1 MANRVIRQCPARAL
15 PPRKLCIPFD
25 GDLMPPPTDDPVLRS
40 ARREALVVFAAW
52 LGAMTYTVT
61 YCYLNGYDRSTE
73 SLTFVLG
80 FPDWV
85 FWGIVVPWSV
95 CVVFSF
101 WFGATFMKDED
112 LGEELPE
119 QDDELGLGGG

>member
-1 MANRVIRQCPARAL
+1 
-15 PPRKLCIPFD
+15 
-25 GDLMPPPTDDPVLRS
+25 MPPPTDDPVLRS
-40 ARREALVVFAAW
+40 ARREALVVFASW
-52 LGAMTYTVT
+52 LAAMIYTVS
-61 YCYLNGYDRSTE
+61 YCYLNGYNRAQE

-95 CVVFSF
+95 CIAFSF
-101 WFGATFMKDED
+101 WFGATFMRDED

-119 QDDELGLGGG
+119 QEDELGLGGG

>member
-1 MANRVIRQCPARAL
+1 MS
-15 PPRKLCIPFD
+15 K
-25 GDLMPPPTDDPVLRS
+25 PTDDPVLRS
-40 ARREALVVFAAW
+40 GKREAIVVFCAW
-52 LGAMTYTVT
+52 LAAMAYTVT
-61 YCYLNGYDRSTE
+61 YCYLHGYNRPIE

-95 CVVFSF
+95 CIVFSF
-101 WFGATFMKDED
+101 YFGATYMRDED

-119 QDDELGLGGG
+119 QEDDLGLGGG

>member
-1 MANRVIRQCPARAL
+1 MPQPA
-15 PPRKLCIPFD
+15 
-25 GDLMPPPTDDPVLRS
+25 DDPVLRS
-40 ARREALVVFAAW
+40 ARREALVVFAVW
-52 LGAMTYTVT
+52 LGAMAYTVT
-61 YCYLNGYDRSTE
+61 YCYMNGYGRAKE
-73 SLTFVLG
+73 SLKFVLG

-119 QDDELGLGGG
+119 QEDELGLGGG

>member
-1 MANRVIRQCPARAL
+1 MGFPPTLLLKNHALRRVVS
-15 PPRKLCIPFD
+15 
-25 GDLMPPPTDDPVLRS
+25 MPSTDDPVLRS
-40 ARREALVVFAAW
+40 AKREALVVFVTWLAA
-52 LGAMTYTVT
+52 MVYTVG
-61 YCYLNGYDRSTE
+61 YCYSYGYNRAPE

-95 CVVFSF
+95 CVLFSF
-101 WFGATFMKDED
+101 YFGATFVRDED

-119 QDDELGLGGG
+119 QEDDLGLGGG

>member
-1 MANRVIRQCPARAL
+1 
-15 PPRKLCIPFD
+15 
-25 GDLMPPPTDDPVLRS
+25 MPTPTEDPVLRS
-40 ARREALVVFAAW
+40 SRREAIVIFFIWLAA
-52 LGAMTYTVT
+52 MIYTVT
-61 YCYLNGYDRSTE
+61 YCYLNGYGRTAE

-85 FWGIVVPWSV
+85 FWGILTPWTV
-95 CVVFSF
+95 CLITSIA
-101 WFGATFMKDED
+101 FGSIFMHDED

>member
-1 MANRVIRQCPARAL
+1 
-15 PPRKLCIPFD
+15 
-25 GDLMPPPTDDPVLRS
+25 MPPPTDDPVLRS
-40 ARREALVVFAAW
+40 AKREAVVVFAAW

-61 YCYLNGYDRSTE
+61 YCYLNGYNRPTE

-101 WFGATFMKDED
+101 WFGTTFMKDED

-119 QDDELGLGGG
+119 QDDELGLWGG